1 MKNTRTLSW
10 AFCIALIPLSLPATT
25 HAQNNV
31 MGAVQFQ
38 TSQKAERSAGVW
50 IDGRYVGFISELRG
64 YDKVMLLPGPHN
76 IQIRQAGY
84 TDFAQNV
91 DVQPGTKIKVRVAM
105 QKDPQVQYAKNPA
118 VLKLEVTPMEAGVF
132 LDGAFA
138 GYGQEFQGVGRAM
151 LVNPGTHRIK
161 FVLPGYQD
169 FEAQVELLPK
179 QKSTIKAVLVS
190 GPSTLAALSN

>member
-1 MKNTRTLSW
+1 MKNTRRLSW
-10 AFCIALIPLSLPATT
+10 ALGIALIPLSPPMTT
-25 HAQNNV
+25 HAQNDV

-38 TSQKAERSAGVW
+38 TSQKVERSAGVW
-50 IDGRYVGFISELRG
+50 VDGRYVGFISELRG

-76 IQIRQAGY
+76 IQIREAGY
-84 TDFAQNV
+84 TDFAQNI

-118 VLKLEVTPMEAGVF
+118 VLKLEVTPVEAGVF

-151 LVNPGTHRIK
+151 LVNPGTHQIK

-169 FEAQVELLPK
+169 FEAQVDLLPK

-190 GPSTLAALSN
+190 GPSTLAALSD

>member
-1 MKNTRTLSW
+1 MKNIPRLCW
-10 AFCIALIPLSLPATT
+10 ALCIALMPLCLPITS
-25 HAQNNV
+25 HAQNDV
-31 MGAVQFQ
+31 MGAVQFH
-38 TSQKAERSAGVW
+38 TSQKAEQSAGVW

-76 IQIRQAGY
+76 IQVRQAGY
-84 TDFAQNV
+84 TDFAQKIE
-91 DVQPGTKIKVRVAM
+91 VQPGTKIKVRVAM
-105 QKDPQVQYAKNPA
+105 QKDPRVQYAKTPA
-118 VLKLEVTPMEAGVF
+118 VLKLEVMPAEAGVF

-138 GYGQEFQGVGRAM
+138 GSGQEFQGVGRAM
-151 LVNPGTHRIK
+151 LVNPGTHKIK

-179 QKSTIKAVLVS
+179 QKSTIKAELVS